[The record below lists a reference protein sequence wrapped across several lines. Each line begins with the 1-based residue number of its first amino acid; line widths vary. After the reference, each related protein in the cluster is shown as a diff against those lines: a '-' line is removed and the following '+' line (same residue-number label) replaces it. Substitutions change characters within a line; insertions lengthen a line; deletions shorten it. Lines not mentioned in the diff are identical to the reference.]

1 VDEIMIRRVRPAL
14 FFGLFALVC
23 CAMGSA
29 RAADTPDLARG
40 RQIFETRCIF
50 CHGEGLGH
58 PAWQLLA
65 LKKGKDKAEILG
77 RPDLTPAYIEHVVR
91 NGFIEMPPFRASEIS
106 NSDLDALAAYV
117 VHPNPAPETKQ
128 P

>member
-1 VDEIMIRRVRPAL
+1 VIDRIVL
-14 FFGLFALVC
+14 GLMTGLILTLTFA
-23 CAMGSA
+23 APGIG
-29 RAADTPDLARG
+29 RAAEAADATHRG
-40 RQIFETRCIF
+40 EQVFATRCVF

-77 RPDLTPAYIEHVVR
+77 RPDLTLIYVKHVVR
-91 NGFIEMPPFRASEIS
+91 DGFIEMPPFRASEIS
-106 NSDLDALAAYV
+106 DPDLDALANYV
-117 VHPNPAPETKQ
+117 IHPNPSADAKQ

>member
-1 VDEIMIRRVRPAL
+1 VDEFVIHRTLAAL
-14 FFGLFALVC
+14 PGLFVALML
-23 CAMGSA
+23 CAIGSA
-29 RAADTPDLARG
+29 RAADAPNLARG
-40 RQIFETRCIF
+40 RQVFETRCVF

-77 RPDLTPAYIEHVVR
+77 RPDLTPVYIEHVVR

-106 NSDLDALAAYV
+106 NRDLDALAAYV
-117 VHPNPAPETKQ
+117 VHPDPTPEAKQ

>member
-1 VDEIMIRRVRPAL
+1 MIRRTLRV
-14 FFGLFALVC
+14 LFAGLVALML
-23 CAMGSA
+23 CAIGSA
-29 RAADTPDLARG
+29 RAADAPNLARG
-40 RQIFETRCIF
+40 RQVFETRCVF

-77 RPDLTPAYIEHVVR
+77 RVDLTPAYIEHVVR

-106 NSDLDALAAYV
+106 NPDLDALAAYV
-117 VHPNPAPETKQ
+117 VHPNATPEEKQ

>member
-1 VDEIMIRRVRPAL
+1 MMRRMLPAL
-14 FFGLFALVC
+14 VTALALALPFA
-23 CAMGSA
+23 A
-29 RAADTPDLARG
+29 RASAAETGDAARG
-40 RQIFETRCIF
+40 HQVFDTRCVF

-65 LKKGKDKAEILG
+65 LKKGKDKAEIVG
-77 RPDLTPAYIEHVVR
+77 RQDLTPAYIKQVVR

-106 NSDLDALAAYV
+106 NPDLDALTDYI
-117 VHPNPAPETKQ
+117 VHPDAAPDAK

>member
-1 VDEIMIRRVRPAL
+1 MMHRAV
-14 FFGLFALVC
+14 FGLLTGFIGLAF
-23 CAMGSA
+23 CAIGPA
-29 RAADTPDLARG
+29 RAADAPNLARG
-40 RQIFETRCIF
+40 RQVFETRCVF

-77 RPDLTPAYIEHVVR
+77 RSDLTPAYIEHVVR

-106 NSDLDALAAYV
+106 NRDLDALAAYV
-117 VHPNPAPETKQ
+117 VHPNLTPEANQ